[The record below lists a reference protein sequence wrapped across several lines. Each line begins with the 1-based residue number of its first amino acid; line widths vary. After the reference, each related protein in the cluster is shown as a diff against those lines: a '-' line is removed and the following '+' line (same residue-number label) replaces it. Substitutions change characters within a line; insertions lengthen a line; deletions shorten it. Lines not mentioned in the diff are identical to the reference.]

1 MIRKWRDSIRLKIS
15 NYIIIDNF
23 FPDKICT
30 ELREKSLNA
39 KEYTKKYWD
48 YKALDF
54 DNGDSESLQDI
65 SNKYVVPK
73 IPLAEKYLRSWSF
86 IYDNV
91 ARGVLPHADASFI
104 NVNIWVTPDKC
115 VENHNKNGL
124 IIYRKNDPKEWS
136 YSHYQHSIS
145 ETESY
150 IKRYDSLKTSKY
162 DRIPYKYN
170 RAIIFKGRA
179 FHSTDNVHMKHGEE
193 NRRVNYTFL
202 YEY

>member
-1 MIRKWRDSIRLKIS
+1 MIRKWRDSIRLKIN
-15 NYIIIDNF
+15 NYIIIDDF
-23 FPDKICT
+23 FPDEICT

-39 KEYTKKYWD
+39 KEYTQKYWD

-54 DNGDSESLQDI
+54 DNDNSESLQDI

-86 IYDNV
+86 VYDNV
-91 ARGVLPHADASFI
+91 ARGVLPHSDPSFI
-104 NVNIWVTPDKC
+104 NVNIWVTPDEC
-115 VENHNKNGL
+115 VEDFNKNGL
-124 IIYRKNDPKEWS
+124 RIYRKPSPITWDKLPEDYDGHHSSEIKS
-136 YSHYQHSIS
+136 Y
-145 ETESY
+145 
-150 IKRYDSLKTSKY
+150 LKHSKY

-170 RAIIFKGRA
+170 RAIIFKGNT

>member
-1 MIRKWRDSIRLKIS
+1 MIRKWRDSIRLKIR
-15 NYIIIDNF
+15 NYIIIDDF
-23 FPDKICT
+23 FPDEICT

-39 KEYTKKYWD
+39 KEYTQKYWD

-54 DNGDSESLQDI
+54 DNDNSESLQDI

-86 IYDNV
+86 VYDNV
-91 ARGVLPHADASFI
+91 ARGVGVHADPSFI
-104 NVNIWVTPDKC
+104 NVNIWITPDEC
-115 VENHNKNGL
+115 VEDFNKNGL
-124 IIYRKNDPKEWS
+124 RIYRKPSPITWDKLPQDYDGHHSSEIKS
-136 YSHYQHSIS
+136 Y
-145 ETESY
+145 
-150 IKRYDSLKTSKY
+150 LKHSKY

-170 RAIIFKGRA
+170 RAIIFKGNT

>member
-1 MIRKWRDSIRLKIS
+1 MNKYIDLLRLKIN
-15 NYIIIDNF
+15 NYIVIDDF
-23 FPDKICT
+23 FPDGMCT
-30 ELREKSLNA
+30 YLRDKTLNS
-39 KEYTKKYWD
+39 EYYDNTFMGG

-86 IYDNV
+86 VYDNV
-91 ARGVLPHADASFI
+91 ARGVLPHSDPSFI
-104 NVNIWVTPDKC
+104 NVNIWVTPDEC
-115 VENHNKNGL
+115 VEDFNKNGL
-124 IIYRKNDPKEWS
+124 RIYRKPSPITWDKLPEDYDGHHSSEIKS
-136 YSHYQHSIS
+136 Y
-145 ETESY
+145 
-150 IKRYDSLKTSKY
+150 LKHSKY

-170 RAIIFKGRA
+170 RAIIFKGNT

>member
-86 IYDNV
+86 VYDNV
-91 ARGVLPHADASFI
+91 ARGVGVHADPSFI
-104 NVNIWVTPDKC
+104 NVNIWITPDEC
-115 VENHNKNGL
+115 VEDFNKNGL
-124 IIYRKNDPKEWS
+124 RIYRKPSPITWDKLPQDYDGHHSSEIKS
-136 YSHYQHSIS
+136 Y
-145 ETESY
+145 
-150 IKRYDSLKTSKY
+150 LKHSKY

-170 RAIIFKGRA
+170 RAIIFKGNT

>member
-1 MIRKWRDSIRLKIS
+1 MIRKWRDSIRLKIR
-15 NYIIIDNF
+15 NYIIIDDF
-23 FPDKICT
+23 FPDEICT

-39 KEYTKKYWD
+39 KEYTQKYWD

-54 DNGDSESLQDI
+54 DNDNSESLQDI

-86 IYDNV
+86 VYDNV
-91 ARGVLPHADASFI
+91 ARGVPPHADPSFI
-104 NVNIWVTPDKC
+104 NINLWVTPDEC
-115 VENHNKNGL
+115 VQDHNKNGL
-124 IIYRKNDPKEWS
+124 RIYKKKAPKEWTREDYNGDNIKS
-136 YSHYQHSIS
+136 YLKMK
-145 ETESY
+145 SY
-150 IKRYDSLKTSKY
+150 LKDSKY

-170 RAIIFKGRA
+170 RAIIFKGNT

>member
-86 IYDNV
+86 VYDNV
-91 ARGVLPHADASFI
+91 ARGVGVHADPSFI
-104 NVNIWVTPDKC
+104 NVNIWITPDEC
-115 VENHNKNGL
+115 VEDFNKNGL
-124 IIYRKNDPKEWS
+124 RIYHKHAPKEWTREDYNGDNIKS
-136 YSHYQHSIS
+136 YLKMK
-145 ETESY
+145 SY
-150 IKRYDSLKTSKY
+150 LKDSKY

-179 FHSTDNVHMKHGEE
+179 FHSTDNVHMKQGEE
-193 NRRVNYTFL
+193 NKRVNYTFL